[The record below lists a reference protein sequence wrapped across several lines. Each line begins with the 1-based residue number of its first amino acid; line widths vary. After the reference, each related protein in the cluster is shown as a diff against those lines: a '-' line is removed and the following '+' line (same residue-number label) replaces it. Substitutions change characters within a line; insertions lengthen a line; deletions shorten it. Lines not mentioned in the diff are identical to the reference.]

1 MVRCYFRHMFR
12 STLSSICTV
21 VLLSSCGSQK
31 PATVHDTVFGSS
43 SDPVFFSLERTP
55 CFGKCPAY
63 TVVIHADGTA
73 RYTGRSNAPREG
85 EFTGTVDKAIMQAL
99 FDRASSIGFF
109 GFQDKYDAPVTDI
122 PSTIIRMNADGKD
135 KKVVGRVKTPPA
147 FKPFAA
153 FADSL
158 MAPVAWT
165 KVAEVK

>member
-1 MVRCYFRHMFR
+1 MVRRYFRHMLR
-12 STLSSICTV
+12 SILSSISTLL
-21 VLLSSCGSQK
+21 LLSSCGSQK
-31 PATVHDTVFGSS
+31 PVAGSGTVFGSEK
-43 SDPVFFSLERTP
+43 DAVFFSLERTP

-63 TVVIHADGTA
+63 TVVIHADGSA

-85 EFTGTVDKAIMQAL
+85 EFTGTVDKTTMQAL

-109 GFQDKYDAPVTDI
+109 GFEDKYDAQVTDI

-147 FKPFAA
+147 FKPFAV

-158 MAPVAWT
+158 LAPVVWT
-165 KVAEVK
+165 KVAETK

>member
-1 MVRCYFRHMFR
+1 MVCRYFRHMLR

-21 VLLSSCGSQK
+21 LLLSSCDSQK
-31 PATVHDTVFGSS
+31 PAAVPGTVFGSS
-43 SDPVFFSLERTP
+43 SDPVFFSMERTP

-63 TVVIHADGTA
+63 TVTIKADGSA

-85 EFTGTVDKAIMQAL
+85 EFTGTVDRATMQAL

-109 GFQDKYDAPVTDI
+109 SYQDKYDSQVTDI
-122 PSTIIRMNADGKD
+122 PSTIIRLNADGKD

-153 FADSL
+153 YADSL
-158 MAPVAWT
+158 LAPVPWT

>member
-1 MVRCYFRHMFR
+1 MTAV
-12 STLSSICTV
+12 
-21 VLLSSCGSQK
+21 
-31 PATVHDTVFGSS
+31 PAGRFGSAEDS
-43 SDPVFFSLERTP
+43 TFFSLERTP

-63 TVVIHADGTA
+63 TVTIMADGTA

-85 EFTGTVDKAIMQAL
+85 EFTGTVDKATMQAL
-99 FDRASSIGFF
+99 FDRAASIGFF
-109 GFQDKYDAPVTDI
+109 GFEDKYDSQVTDI

-158 MAPVAWT
+158 LAPVVWT